1 MKDLQ
6 EKVSAAF
13 ADRAK
18 LKEREYEEAVHQA
31 IALLDQGKLRVAE
44 KSGTVWQVNEWVKEA
59 ILLFF
64 AVSKMRVME
73 AGPLEFHDRIPP
85 KKGLEK
91 AGVRVVPPGTV
102 RYGAYVEPGA
112 VIMPGYVNIGARV
125 GSGTMVDTGA
135 TVGSCAQVGRDVHL
149 SGGVGLGGVLEP
161 LSA

>member
-6 EKVSAAF
+6 TKVSAAF
-13 ADRAK
+13 ADREK
-18 LKEREYEEAVHQA
+18 LKEREYEEAVHET

-44 KSGTVWQVNEWVKEA
+44 KTGQVWKVDEWVKEA

-64 AVSKMRVME
+64 AVAKMRVME
-73 AGPLEFHDRIPP
+73 VGPWEFYDKIPP

-112 VIMPGYVNIGARV
+112 VI
-125 GSGTMVDTGA
+125 
-135 TVGSCAQVGRDVHL
+135 
-149 SGGVGLGGVLEP
+149 
-161 LSA
+161 